1 MMRQN
6 SVLLLDADVLIAA
19 HRTYYAPDYCPGFWS
34 CLEHY
39 LRVGKLLIIDPVRD
53 EIDAPSDL
61 VKWLNQLPRH
71 AFAVIDAPI
80 IQAYQTVAEWIRQN
94 PQFKAAALDEFVKG
108 ADGWLV
114 AYAMVCNATIVT
126 NEVSSLG
133 SRNKVKIPDLCHQ
146 FHANDPLDTQEMLRE
161 LEVSFEWRGP

>member
-1 MMRQN
+1 MRQN

-19 HRTYYAPDYCPGFWS
+19 HRIYYAPDFCPGFWI

-61 VKWLNQLPRH
+61 VKWLKQLPRH
-71 AFAVIDAPI
+71 AFASIDAPV
-80 IQAYQTVAEWIRQN
+80 IQAYQTVAEWIRQT
-94 PQFKAAALDEFVKG
+94 PQFTAAALNEFANG

-114 AYAMVCNATIVT
+114 AYAMVHNATIIT
-126 NEVSSLG
+126 NEVSAPG
-133 SRNKVKIPDLCHQ
+133 SINRVKIPDLCNQ
-146 FHANDPLDTQEMLRE
+146 VRANDPLNTQEMLRG
-161 LEVSFEWRGP
+161 LGAHFEWRGP